1 MKNNTRIMLN
11 MILMIAAIVLII
23 MGVTSEIYLISVAGI
38 LIFLA
43 TLIMRGIH
51 IRKMNHELKELKEID
66 QDEIDD
72 TEVK

>member
-43 TLIMRGIH
+43 TLIMRGTH
-51 IRKMNHELKELKEID
+51 IRKMNQELKELKEVD

-72 TEVK
+72 NQI